1 MQFSQ
6 LHYLPLSPLF
16 FAVLAGILVVVLVL
30 IQIRILRYAYMQLG
44 VSSRTA
50 LLLLAGSLL
59 GSYFNIPISHLPAET
74 VLSSREIDY
83 FGVRYVV
90 PAVVQWP
97 GTIIAINI
105 GGAIIPILTSLYLL
119 SRHRLWVEGGVATA
133 LVAAICHWLAHPV
146 PGIGIALP
154 VFVPAAITAVVAL
167 LISYRHAAPLAYI
180 CGSLG
185 TLTGADLLN
194 LDKIN
199 GLGAPVAS
207 IGGAGTFDGI
217 FVIGILA
224 VLLASLTGLRRRT
237 VADAATP

>member
-16 FAVLAGILVVVLVL
+16 FAVLVGILVVLLVL
-30 IQIRILRYAYMQLG
+30 IQIGILRYAYMQLG

-74 VLSSREIDY
+74 VLSGREIDY

-97 GTIIAINI
+97 GTIVAMNI

-119 SRHRLWVEGGVATA
+119 ARHRLWIEGTLATA
-133 LVAAICHWLAHPV
+133 AVAAVCHWLANPI
-146 PGIGIALP
+146 PGMGIALP
-154 VFVPAAITAVVAL
+154 IFVPAAITAVVAL
-167 LISYRHAAPLAYI
+167 LTSYRHAAPLAYI
-180 CGSLG
+180 SGSLG
-185 TLTGADLLN
+185 TLIGADILN

-217 FVIGILA
+217 FVTGILA
-224 VLLASLTGLRRRT
+224 VLLASLTGLRRRSPLD
-237 VADAATP
+237 VAAP